1 MLWKKKQKNN
11 KLELDMQIQSELR
24 EITKNLEKA
33 YIGITDNGKALKKY
47 SYSMDEVIDMM
58 EQMMTKEKEEKEREA
73 DTQEQINQLIEVI
86 LFYQEQTYRV
96 NHILIEDEN
105 WNPSIQI
112 MEKDEN
118 TKLQKNGMSVI
129 NTTDTV
135 FTFELHEAI
144 EVVDTECSEQD
155 GKIAV
160 IYVPGLLYQGKV
172 IRKAKVAVYRYSGN
186 ENRTVFDMEESKD
199 ANNHWD

>member
-1 MLWKKKQKNN
+1 MLWKKKHKIERIDLNIQIQEELQELTK
-11 KLELDMQIQSELR
+11 KLENVYMETTS
-24 EITKNLEKA
+24 
-33 YIGITDNGKALKKY
+33 NGKALKKY
-47 SYSMDEVIDMM
+47 SYSMDEIIDMM
-58 EQMMTKEKEEKEREA
+58 EQMMQKEKEEKEREA